1 MTDIKNIDEI
11 TQQNNA
17 NNTDTNSNNE
27 NKQNNN
33 TSNQIVLGCDRN
45 GHDDSG
51 YQTTV
56 ADILTQSGYTVE
68 KLAIEPNAFAS
79 YSYDSSK
86 AKGKIGIYLIAAGT
100 YSIGDATYG
109 NTSFDYNYFGIRP
122 ECSPNWDVD
131 DFDTKPIGA
140 DADSQGGVTDK
151 IAGKSFKE
159 INEIVKS
166 RSMVV
171 TGKDATEMGNN
182 LVSALGGQ
190 TQGGTSVTTTGGGAV
205 SIPDKTF
212 YGLIKQIL
220 GAVDGL
226 FIIANNMAYLLSFKD
241 FYEYRDLYD
250 KYIPVIDSRDVLED
264 SVVRNWTTDG
274 YYNAIEVSYDG
285 GIIKYQNDALVQQ
298 YGENIFYYDFPNDDE
313 ETAKAKADAL
323 LAAHIRDYSTEIQLS
338 VFYNENITAGS
349 WVKLHKSLSQLSGKT
364 HREVLQEQ
372 QNTKR
377 KISTKHKGID
387 ITNLTEKT
395 IKQDDKTKI
404 IQTITDKKGDTFD
417 IEIDKS
423 EYELFFIQ
431 SFTCRWDKDN
441 ALIMDLILKY
451 GPDTPEDPVNATIG
465 TGETVS
471 TTGSGGG
478 QYGNDCFTIDDIC
491 VANNAKIYG
500 HYSGGASVEAVKSLV
515 NGKHSPESSDYQPR
529 ANQNS
534 NYNKKYGSLTAPE
547 VYSNFRS
554 EYRYSLY
561 ADNCS
566 CWKCATDFYDNAGKT
581 ANCGDSTCLLK
592 VFYDCIGV
600 PSCGIHIDGHYFNA
614 IQINGTWEIID
625 GVRNDNQTCNFPD
638 GTGYCFGNP
647 YPCDSYKGA
656 TNE

>member
-1 MTDIKNIDEI
+1 MTEVKNIEDI
-11 TQQNNA
+11 TQQS
-17 NNTDTNSNNE
+17 NSNNTSKQKNNTNSQGCMYDKYGRSPDGQTICGIGLPSAGADNGTGYQKCVFE
-27 NKQNNN
+27 NKCPHCGNATLRWGWHWEENNESAFAGEGGN
-33 TSNQIVLGCDRN
+33 AEGHFFCYQGDGGCDADYSAQGHEHIN
-45 GHDDSG
+45 GSTFNMTMISG
-51 YQTTV
+51 P
-56 ADILTQSGYTVE
+56 TQSNEKEAQLLIEGKMPCDGSSPQTV
-68 KLAIEPNAFAS
+68 
-79 YSYDSSK
+79 SSEE
-86 AKGKIGIYLIAAGT
+86 
-100 YSIGDATYG
+100 
-109 NTSFDYNYFGIRP
+109 TS
-122 ECSPNWDVD
+122 
-131 DFDTKPIGA
+131 
-140 DADSQGGVTDK
+140 
-151 IAGKSFKE
+151 
-159 INEIVKS
+159 
-166 RSMVV
+166 
-171 TGKDATEMGNN
+171 
-182 LVSALGGQ
+182 
-190 TQGGTSVTTTGGGAV
+190 GGGGV

-212 YGLIKQIL
+212 YGLIKQII
-220 GAVDGL
+220 GAIDGV

-241 FYEYRDLYD
+241 FYEYRDLYE
-250 KYIPVIDSRDVLED
+250 KYVPVIDRKDVLD
-264 SVVRNWTTDG
+264 NSLVRNWTTDG
-274 YYNAIEVSYDG
+274 YYNSVEVTYAN

-298 YGENIFYYDFPNDDE
+298 YGENTFYYNFPDDDE

-323 LAAHIRDYSTEIQLS
+323 LGAHIRDYSTEIQLS
-338 VFYNENITAGS
+338 IFYNENIIAGS

-364 HREVLQEQ
+364 HREILQDAQ
-372 QNTKR
+372 KKTKKFYTR
-377 KISTKHKGID
+377 HNGLD
-387 ITNLTEKT
+387 ITNLIEKT
-395 IKQDDKTKI
+395 ITQDNITKT
-404 IQTITDKKGDTFD
+404 IQTITDKEGNKFD

-423 EYELFFIQ
+423 EYELFFVQ
-431 SFTCRWDKDN
+431 SYTCRWDKDN

-471 TTGSGGG
+471 TASGNSGG

-500 HYSGGASVEAVKSLV
+500 HYTGGTSVEAVKSLV

-561 ADNCS
+561 ADNSS

-581 ANCGDSTCLLK
+581 ANCGDTTCLLK

-600 PSCGIHIDGHYFNA
+600 PSCGVHIDGHYFNA

-647 YPCDSYKGA
+647 YPCNSYKGA